1 MLDIMQDD
9 GGVIL
14 RNGDFVLDGGINGIS
29 QQAEIRVSTNRG
41 EWWLDETQG
50 LPWTP
55 GIMASRLPASIVAN
69 MINAEAR
76 RTSGVTDAKTTQI
89 SDKKGNYTIR
99 FAVYVGNSSKGVT
112 SGIS

>member
-9 GGVIL
+9 DGVIL
-14 RNGDFVLDGGINGIS
+14 RNGDFVLNGGLDGIA

-50 LPWTP
+50 LPWIP
-55 GIMASRLPASIVAN
+55 GIMASRLPASIVSN

-76 RTSGVTDAKTTQI
+76 RTIGVTDAKTTTI
-89 SDKKGNYTIR
+89 NDTKGNYTIR
-99 FAVYVGNSSKGVT
+99 FAVYMGSESTEVT